1 MLLTETIAE
10 MKKVESSVVPRLLP
24 YLEAGLAPA
33 ASAEQYAGALMVG
46 VQLSVSASLA
56 LPLTEA
62 LLEGVAKGARAP
74 LHAQALQALLA
85 ICGSQRIR
93 DLPSRAFKHLVKM
106 PDLPSRV
113 ADMCGKYQAE
123 SLVVPL
129 VRALAQSA
137 TQHANY
143 ERVLGG
149 VVNEVKLSDLAV
161 RALVQELVTLGSGS
175 GVDSAAATP
184 AGAEHGREVAARSI
198 RMVDVKHPLAC
209 SAAVDHVLGE
219 AARRMATKD
228 GEGNEEGKAAADF
241 LREALAGSAAGPLP
255 GHAASLGAAL
265 DHPQAGLREA
275 ALRELRNSGAASK
288 VMSGGARKSS
298 NAPPAPGII
307 SGALLRR
314 VTDDVPRIASLAAA
328 LPGLRVAV
336 GDDEAL
342 FAAAVERLRVAS
354 AHFVGKNETAELERG
369 VAKRLVKLACGT
381 LALPFPR
388 AKDGEGVEVDREE
401 SDSEAEESDSEADPD
416 DKPAVEDVRGALGN
430 LAGRAAGLALG
441 HAVFSPATRAVAR
454 ATIAAAKRN
463 LHPSLA
469 ELRTDAFDEALA
481 KAQDAAGAA
490 SPEPAKGKKGKK
502 ASTEAT
508 KAEDTAALKEAR
520 ARSDA
525 AANTVVIG
533 AVAKGIAAGVDAW
546 GEGELTL
553 WALEAWRDGSP
564 GARANL
570 LLAMRDAVAMDAD
583 GSVREAL
590 WAVLRDSWTEGG
602 AADFSEGAAE
612 ENLEEPV
619 TAEVA
624 RAIARNN
631 PRVTPPLARAA
642 LHRLMQTINGKRNG
656 KKTVGVPSSGAS
668 AGVLDEAFARMSI
681 ADGAAGKGAFAAS
694 FDALLG
700 AVERGGGSSVGF
712 LATRAAS
719 DPGGDPGG
727 STEIPRTALEL
738 LATRGGQTGVESQKI
753 NSSVL
758 AVLTVACTASK
769 PAVRA
774 AAANAIV
781 ALAPKGAG
789 SKKAPPTHAVW
800 RCLKD
805 AAADVGSVTKS
816 VDAGAALCDALAAGF
831 AAAGSKD
838 ESDVALR
845 EILAP
850 LASLGISDGVGFS
863 GGDAIEPRLGAYG
876 GRRLVAALKGVG
888 SDASKAEALAPAL
901 RWCLSRGEGEG
912 DAAELAVEI
921 IETFTVDYAKS
932 ISGATSGESWRVFA
946 SALVAPSPAPARVAA
961 ICRATPDFVD
971 SLPAARRGELL
982 RVLFTAVGT
991 DADAGARAAARD
1003 AIDALKL
1010 LADDIVSL
1018 VRAAAAA
1025 ATTTAAS
1032 PSTKRSKV
1040 SAQKAGRDAD
1050 GFDAVAAAVAA
1061 LEVVG
1066 WKSPGDVV
1074 SRADLAGPCQELLA
1088 SLLDAAAAAAARDS
1102 SRGAEFGRDSDDED
1116 VAPSPG
1122 GLAASG
1128 YSQAVVLSTLDM
1140 LARDAMGPDSAP
1152 FNKSPGKRQ
1161 KSSNAG
1167 YDVRLIVRAVTEA
1180 EAGPAREAALALLA
1194 AVAKNDAVGV
1204 MEHVLE
1210 VSAALARRASNATDD
1225 PLAQRALEQ
1234 ALAAVVPAWIE
1245 GGFGVKAA
1253 AEQVVNA
1260 LPDAPEHRRAP
1271 LCLALLRA
1279 CPEGEGLPVV
1289 LLLLLGQL
1297 RKLEEAAA
1305 ASAAKRAKKAAK
1317 AAEKAGVRVA
1327 EAIAEFEQDNT
1338 FAESAAWVLDLAAL
1352 LLSRETA
1359 SGAVDALVATMKV
1372 SISPRLGCFFP
1383 VLVYAPLKGARL
1395 ADDKF
1400 LILCQD
1406 SDALLLVEHRV
1417 EKTSAA
1423 FLLRDEPAGFITRT
1437 RHIFP
1442 TRNRAADP
1450 IQTISPQGAVDEGG
1464 RIVWLSAEVT
1474 SKHLSSRAFLQAAR
1488 RETAAAVASVEKNA
1502 EGQDEEDVI
1511 AEAEAAAAVIAAR
1524 LQEGYADLAEC
1535 ALLLLQAGTTAGAEE
1550 SPKAKAKG
1558 KSSKHAGGLQ
1568 PVDTKAAA
1576 RMERGGRQ
1584 VLTALDGL
1592 LAPGPYLR
1600 SLAPLLEHEDGRVR
1614 RKALRLIAHRLH
1626 AAAAADVAPANKY
1639 EKRKGEKAR
1648 DARSRARAKDR
1659 KWKRSGKATTAT
1671 TEDEDAEAEEMEEE
1685 RADEA
1690 EAGVAL
1696 IEKLAELAG
1705 SGSYA
1710 TRSAALAALDAASS
1724 RFAGVK
1730 DAHKPIIDA
1739 APAAVESLSCSSRA
1753 VVAAGAGCI
1762 ASIVKS
1768 QGVRCVGILPNAVP
1782 KLLETANSA
1791 ASSLA
1796 KAKDAAARAAAE
1808 AEEAGDEAAEEAAS
1822 EAAGVRDDE
1831 AAVLVAALKAV
1842 DTLMEQLSAFVSP
1855 YLPEMLRLL
1864 LSPALV
1870 PAVGGDD
1877 GEDAFDRE
1885 SSAYHAAQSAAALRE
1900 IVARRIPHRLLLKP
1914 LAEAYDSCLAAGG
1927 VGGAAAARSALG
1939 MAAVAA
1945 STEPPAPAHRGA
1957 LVALLLRALDV
1968 RREPPAGRC
1977 PAAAVDEV
1985 EAAAVQAFVTF
1996 SLQLTESSFVPVF
2009 TQVVEWAKARA
2020 ADAPAAR
2027 TRLGA
2032 LFRLASSLADALR
2045 AVFVPL
2051 ATPLLDLA
2059 AAALDPVSDPA
2070 PSKKKK
2076 KKKSNAGAGVDP
2088 AAIVAELDTWRMR
2101 THALSALRRL
2111 FVHDGGEALLDANR
2125 FNQLHPLVTRML
2137 RAIPPSEGPDGEQPT
2152 PEAAEG
2158 EHMAPGGL
2166 ASECVACVAAMIA
2179 SAPDDA
2185 LWKPAHRG
2193 VLLATREGVART
2205 RLVALAALGA
2215 VVDKLQEEYLALL
2228 PEAIPFLSEL
2238 FEDPDEAVE
2247 GAARA
2252 FTGRLTELSGEDL
2265 KSLMLG
2271 NDK

>member
-46 VQLSVSASLA
+46 VQLSISASLA

-85 ICGSQRIR
+85 ICASQRIR

-113 ADMCGKYQAE
+113 ADMCEKYEAE

-149 VVNEVKLSDLAV
+149 VVNEVKLSDVAV
-161 RALVQELVTLGSGS
+161 RALVRELVTLGSGS

-219 AARRMATKD
+219 ASRRLKTKD

-416 DKPAVEDVRGALGN
+416 DKPPVEDNRGALGN

-469 ELRTDAFDEALA
+469 ELRTDAFDAALA

-502 ASTEAT
+502 ASTETT
-508 KAEDTAALKEAR
+508 KAEDSAALKEAR

-525 AANTVVIG
+525 AANAVVIG
-533 AVAKGIAAGVDAW
+533 AVAKGIAAGVGAW

-570 LLAMRDAVAMDAD
+570 LLAMREAVDMDAD
-583 GSVREAL
+583 GSVRQAL

-612 ENLEEPV
+612 ENLDEPL

-631 PRVTPPLARAA
+631 PRVTPPIARAA
-642 LHRLMQTINGKRNG
+642 LHRLMQTINGKRSG
-656 KKTVGVPSSGAS
+656 KKTVGVASSGAT
-668 AGVLDEAFARMSI
+668 AGVLDEAFSRMSI
-681 ADGAAGKGAFAAS
+681 ADGAAGKGRFAAS

-719 DPGGDPGG
+719 DPSAD
-727 STEIPRTALEL
+727 STDVPRTALEL
-738 LATRGGQTGVESQKI
+738 LATRGGANGAATT
-753 NSSVL
+753 SVL
-758 AVLTVACTASK
+758 AVLTVACTAAE

-781 ALAPKGAG
+781 ALAPKGSSTGA
-789 SKKAPPTHAVW
+789 KKKGATAVW
-800 RCLKD
+800 RSLKD
-805 AAADVGSVTKS
+805 AAGDVGSVTKS

-831 AAAGSKD
+831 KDAGSKD

-845 EILAP
+845 DILAP
-850 LASLGISDGVGFS
+850 LASLGISDG

-901 RWCLSRGEGEG
+901 RWCLARGEG

-932 ISGATSGESWRVFA
+932 KAATSGESGPTDSWRVFT

-961 ICRATPDFVD
+961 VCRATPDFVD

-982 RVLFTAVGT
+982 RILFTAVGS
-991 DADAGARAAARD
+991 DADAGVRAAVRD

-1010 LADDIVSL
+1010 LADDVISL
-1018 VRAAAAA
+1018 VRAAAATTAA
-1025 ATTTAAS
+1025 ATTVAS
-1032 PSTKRSKV
+1032 PSTKRSKG
-1040 SAQKAGRDAD
+1040 SAAAGRDAD
-1050 GFDAVAAAVAA
+1050 GSDAVAVAVAA

-1066 WKSPGDVV
+1066 WKSPGDVH

-1088 SLLDAAAAAAARDS
+1088 SLLDAAAAARDS
-1102 SRGAEFGRDSDDED
+1102 SRGAEVGRDSDDED

-1122 GLAASG
+1122 GGAASG

-1152 FNKSPGKRQ
+1152 FNKTPGKRQ
-1161 KSSNAG
+1161 KGSNAG

-1210 VSAALARRASNATDD
+1210 VSAALAHRASNATDD

-1338 FAESAAWVLDLAAL
+1338 FTESAAWVLDLAAL

-1372 SISPRLGCFFP
+1372 SIPARPFFP
-1383 VLVYAPLKGARL
+1383 NFGLRPPKGARL

-1442 TRNRAADP
+1442 THNRAADP
-1450 IQTISPQGAVDEGG
+1450 I
-1464 RIVWLSAEVT
+1464 
-1474 SKHLSSRAFLQAAR
+1474 
-1488 RETAAAVASVEKNA
+1488 
-1502 EGQDEEDVI
+1502 
-1511 AEAEAAAAVIAAR
+1511 
-1524 LQEGYADLAEC
+1524 
-1535 ALLLLQAGTTAGAEE
+1535 
-1550 SPKAKAKG
+1550 
-1558 KSSKHAGGLQ
+1558 
-1568 PVDTKAAA
+1568 
-1576 RMERGGRQ
+1576 
-1584 VLTALDGL
+1584 
-1592 LAPGPYLR
+1592 
-1600 SLAPLLEHEDGRVR
+1600 
-1614 RKALRLIAHRLH
+1614 
-1626 AAAAADVAPANKY
+1626 
-1639 EKRKGEKAR
+1639 
-1648 DARSRARAKDR
+1648 
-1659 KWKRSGKATTAT
+1659 
-1671 TEDEDAEAEEMEEE
+1671 
-1685 RADEA
+1685 
-1690 EAGVAL
+1690 
-1696 IEKLAELAG
+1696 
-1705 SGSYA
+1705 
-1710 TRSAALAALDAASS
+1710 
-1724 RFAGVK
+1724 
-1730 DAHKPIIDA
+1730 
-1739 APAAVESLSCSSRA
+1739 
-1753 VVAAGAGCI
+1753 
-1762 ASIVKS
+1762 
-1768 QGVRCVGILPNAVP
+1768 
-1782 KLLETANSA
+1782 
-1791 ASSLA
+1791 
-1796 KAKDAAARAAAE
+1796 
-1808 AEEAGDEAAEEAAS
+1808 
-1822 EAAGVRDDE
+1822 
-1831 AAVLVAALKAV
+1831 
-1842 DTLMEQLSAFVSP
+1842 
-1855 YLPEMLRLL
+1855 
-1864 LSPALV
+1864 
-1870 PAVGGDD
+1870 
-1877 GEDAFDRE
+1877 
-1885 SSAYHAAQSAAALRE
+1885 
-1900 IVARRIPHRLLLKP
+1900 
-1914 LAEAYDSCLAAGG
+1914 
-1927 VGGAAAARSALG
+1927 
-1939 MAAVAA
+1939 
-1945 STEPPAPAHRGA
+1945 
-1957 LVALLLRALDV
+1957 
-1968 RREPPAGRC
+1968 
-1977 PAAAVDEV
+1977 
-1985 EAAAVQAFVTF
+1985 
-1996 SLQLTESSFVPVF
+1996 
-2009 TQVVEWAKARA
+2009 
-2020 ADAPAAR
+2020 
-2027 TRLGA
+2027 
-2032 LFRLASSLADALR
+2032 
-2045 AVFVPL
+2045 
-2051 ATPLLDLA
+2051 
-2059 AAALDPVSDPA
+2059 
-2070 PSKKKK
+2070 
-2076 KKKSNAGAGVDP
+2076 
-2088 AAIVAELDTWRMR
+2088 
-2101 THALSALRRL
+2101 
-2111 FVHDGGEALLDANR
+2111 
-2125 FNQLHPLVTRML
+2125 
-2137 RAIPPSEGPDGEQPT
+2137 
-2152 PEAAEG
+2152 
-2158 EHMAPGGL
+2158 
-2166 ASECVACVAAMIA
+2166 
-2179 SAPDDA
+2179 
-2185 LWKPAHRG
+2185 
-2193 VLLATREGVART
+2193 
-2205 RLVALAALGA
+2205 
-2215 VVDKLQEEYLALL
+2215 
-2228 PEAIPFLSEL
+2228 
-2238 FEDPDEAVE
+2238 
-2247 GAARA
+2247 
-2252 FTGRLTELSGEDL
+2252 
-2265 KSLMLG
+2265 
-2271 NDK
+2271 

>member
-46 VQLSVSASLA
+46 VQLSISASLA

-85 ICGSQRIR
+85 ICASQRIR

-113 ADMCGKYQAE
+113 ADMCEKYEAE

-149 VVNEVKLSDLAV
+149 VVNEVKLSDVAV
-161 RALVQELVTLGSGS
+161 RALVRELVTLGSGS

-219 AARRMATKD
+219 ASRSLKTKD

-416 DKPAVEDVRGALGN
+416 DKPPVEDNRGALGN

-469 ELRTDAFDEALA
+469 ELRTDAFDAALA

-502 ASTEAT
+502 ASTETT
-508 KAEDTAALKEAR
+508 KAEDSAALKEAR

-525 AANTVVIG
+525 AANAVVIG
-533 AVAKGIAAGVDAW
+533 AVAKGIAAGVGAW

-570 LLAMRDAVAMDAD
+570 LLAMREAVDMDAD
-583 GSVREAL
+583 GSVRQAL

-612 ENLEEPV
+612 ENLDEPL

-631 PRVTPPLARAA
+631 PRVTPPIARAA
-642 LHRLMQTINGKRNG
+642 LHRLMQTINGKRSG
-656 KKTVGVPSSGAS
+656 KKTVGVASSGAT
-668 AGVLDEAFARMSI
+668 AGVLDEAFSRMSI
-681 ADGAAGKGAFAAS
+681 ADGAAGKGRFAAS

-719 DPGGDPGG
+719 DPSAD
-727 STEIPRTALEL
+727 STEVPRTALEL
-738 LATRGGQTGVESQKI
+738 LATRGGANGAATT
-753 NSSVL
+753 SVL
-758 AVLTVACTASK
+758 AVLTVACTAAE

-781 ALAPKGAG
+781 ALAPKGSSTGA
-789 SKKAPPTHAVW
+789 KKKGATAVW
-800 RCLKD
+800 RSLKD
-805 AAADVGSVTKS
+805 AAGDVGSVTKS

-831 AAAGSKD
+831 KDAGSKD

-845 EILAP
+845 DILAP
-850 LASLGISDGVGFS
+850 LASLGISDG

-901 RWCLSRGEGEG
+901 RWCLARGEG

-932 ISGATSGESWRVFA
+932 KAATSGESASESWRVFT

-961 ICRATPDFVD
+961 VCRATPDFVD

-982 RVLFTAVGT
+982 RILFTAVGS
-991 DADAGARAAARD
+991 DADAGARAAVRD

-1010 LADDIVSL
+1010 LADDVISL
-1018 VRAAAAA
+1018 VRAAA
-1025 ATTTAAS
+1025 ATTTAATTVAS
-1032 PSTKRSKV
+1032 PSTKRSKG
-1040 SAQKAGRDAD
+1040 SAAAGRDAD
-1050 GFDAVAAAVAA
+1050 GSDAVAVAVAA

-1066 WKSPGDVV
+1066 WKSPGDVH

-1088 SLLDAAAAAAARDS
+1088 SLLDAAAAARDS
-1102 SRGAEFGRDSDDED
+1102 SRGAEVGRDSDDED

-1122 GLAASG
+1122 GGAASG

-1152 FNKSPGKRQ
+1152 FNKTPGKRQ
-1161 KSSNAG
+1161 KGSNAG

-1210 VSAALARRASNATDD
+1210 VSAALAHRASNATDD

-1338 FAESAAWVLDLAAL
+1338 FTESAAWVLDLAAL

-1372 SISPRLGCFFP
+1372 SISPRLARFSP
-1383 VLVYAPLKGARL
+1383 ILVYAPRRG
-1395 ADDKF
+1395 
-1400 LILCQD
+1400 
-1406 SDALLLVEHRV
+1406 LV
-1417 EKTSAA
+1417 
-1423 FLLRDEPAGFITRT
+1423 
-1437 RHIFP
+1437 
-1442 TRNRAADP
+1442 
-1450 IQTISPQGAVDEGG
+1450 
-1464 RIVWLSAEVT
+1464 
-1474 SKHLSSRAFLQAAR
+1474 
-1488 RETAAAVASVEKNA
+1488 
-1502 EGQDEEDVI
+1502 
-1511 AEAEAAAAVIAAR
+1511 
-1524 LQEGYADLAEC
+1524 
-1535 ALLLLQAGTTAGAEE
+1535 
-1550 SPKAKAKG
+1550 
-1558 KSSKHAGGLQ
+1558 
-1568 PVDTKAAA
+1568 
-1576 RMERGGRQ
+1576 
-1584 VLTALDGL
+1584 
-1592 LAPGPYLR
+1592 
-1600 SLAPLLEHEDGRVR
+1600 
-1614 RKALRLIAHRLH
+1614 
-1626 AAAAADVAPANKY
+1626 
-1639 EKRKGEKAR
+1639 
-1648 DARSRARAKDR
+1648 
-1659 KWKRSGKATTAT
+1659 
-1671 TEDEDAEAEEMEEE
+1671 
-1685 RADEA
+1685 
-1690 EAGVAL
+1690 
-1696 IEKLAELAG
+1696 
-1705 SGSYA
+1705 
-1710 TRSAALAALDAASS
+1710 
-1724 RFAGVK
+1724 
-1730 DAHKPIIDA
+1730 
-1739 APAAVESLSCSSRA
+1739 
-1753 VVAAGAGCI
+1753 
-1762 ASIVKS
+1762 
-1768 QGVRCVGILPNAVP
+1768 
-1782 KLLETANSA
+1782 
-1791 ASSLA
+1791 
-1796 KAKDAAARAAAE
+1796 
-1808 AEEAGDEAAEEAAS
+1808 
-1822 EAAGVRDDE
+1822 
-1831 AAVLVAALKAV
+1831 
-1842 DTLMEQLSAFVSP
+1842 
-1855 YLPEMLRLL
+1855 
-1864 LSPALV
+1864 
-1870 PAVGGDD
+1870 
-1877 GEDAFDRE
+1877 
-1885 SSAYHAAQSAAALRE
+1885 
-1900 IVARRIPHRLLLKP
+1900 
-1914 LAEAYDSCLAAGG
+1914 
-1927 VGGAAAARSALG
+1927 
-1939 MAAVAA
+1939 
-1945 STEPPAPAHRGA
+1945 
-1957 LVALLLRALDV
+1957 
-1968 RREPPAGRC
+1968 
-1977 PAAAVDEV
+1977 
-1985 EAAAVQAFVTF
+1985 
-1996 SLQLTESSFVPVF
+1996 
-2009 TQVVEWAKARA
+2009 
-2020 ADAPAAR
+2020 
-2027 TRLGA
+2027 
-2032 LFRLASSLADALR
+2032 
-2045 AVFVPL
+2045 
-2051 ATPLLDLA
+2051 
-2059 AAALDPVSDPA
+2059 
-2070 PSKKKK
+2070 
-2076 KKKSNAGAGVDP
+2076 
-2088 AAIVAELDTWRMR
+2088 
-2101 THALSALRRL
+2101 
-2111 FVHDGGEALLDANR
+2111 
-2125 FNQLHPLVTRML
+2125 
-2137 RAIPPSEGPDGEQPT
+2137 
-2152 PEAAEG
+2152 
-2158 EHMAPGGL
+2158 
-2166 ASECVACVAAMIA
+2166 
-2179 SAPDDA
+2179 
-2185 LWKPAHRG
+2185 
-2193 VLLATREGVART
+2193 
-2205 RLVALAALGA
+2205 
-2215 VVDKLQEEYLALL
+2215 
-2228 PEAIPFLSEL
+2228 
-2238 FEDPDEAVE
+2238 
-2247 GAARA
+2247 
-2252 FTGRLTELSGEDL
+2252 
-2265 KSLMLG
+2265 SLMI
-2271 NDK
+2271 NS

>member
-46 VQLSVSASLA
+46 VQLSISASLA

-85 ICGSQRIR
+85 ICASQRIR

-113 ADMCGKYQAE
+113 ADMCEKYEAE

-149 VVNEVKLSDLAV
+149 VVNEVKLSDVAV
-161 RALVQELVTLGSGS
+161 RALVRELVTLGSGS

-219 AARRMATKD
+219 ASRRLKTKD
-228 GEGNEEGKAAADF
+228 GEGDEEGKAAADF

-416 DKPAVEDVRGALGN
+416 DKPPVEDNRGALGN

-469 ELRTDAFDEALA
+469 ELRTDAFDAALA

-502 ASTEAT
+502 ASTETT
-508 KAEDTAALKEAR
+508 KAEDSAALKEAR

-525 AANTVVIG
+525 AANAVVIG
-533 AVAKGIAAGVDAW
+533 AVAKGIAAGVGAW

-570 LLAMRDAVAMDAD
+570 LLAMREAVDMDAD
-583 GSVREAL
+583 GSVRQAL

-612 ENLEEPV
+612 ENLDEPL

-631 PRVTPPLARAA
+631 PRVTPPIARAA
-642 LHRLMQTINGKRNG
+642 LHRLMQTINGKRSG
-656 KKTVGVPSSGAS
+656 KKTVGVASSGAT
-668 AGVLDEAFARMSI
+668 AGVLDEAFSRMSI
-681 ADGAAGKGAFAAS
+681 ADGAAGKGRFAAS

-719 DPGGDPGG
+719 DPSAD
-727 STEIPRTALEL
+727 STEVPRTALEL
-738 LATRGGQTGVESQKI
+738 LATRGGANGAATT
-753 NSSVL
+753 SVL
-758 AVLTVACTASK
+758 AVLTVACTAAE

-781 ALAPKGAG
+781 ALAPKGSSTGA
-789 SKKAPPTHAVW
+789 KKKGATAVW
-800 RCLKD
+800 RSLKD
-805 AAADVGSVTKS
+805 AAGDVGSVTKS

-831 AAAGSKD
+831 KDAGSKD

-845 EILAP
+845 DILAP
-850 LASLGISDGVGFS
+850 LASLGISDG

-901 RWCLSRGEGEG
+901 RWCLARGEG

-932 ISGATSGESWRVFA
+932 KAATSGESASESWRVFT

-961 ICRATPDFVD
+961 VCRATPDFVD

-982 RVLFTAVGT
+982 RILFTAVGS
-991 DADAGARAAARD
+991 DADAGARAAVRD

-1010 LADDIVSL
+1010 LADDVISL

-1025 ATTTAAS
+1025 AATTTVAS
-1032 PSTKRSKV
+1032 PSTKRSKG
-1040 SAQKAGRDAD
+1040 SAAAGRDAD
-1050 GFDAVAAAVAA
+1050 GSDAVAVAVAA

-1066 WKSPGDVV
+1066 WKSPGDVH

-1088 SLLDAAAAAAARDS
+1088 SLLDAAAAARDS
-1102 SRGAEFGRDSDDED
+1102 SRGAEVGRDSDDED

-1122 GLAASG
+1122 GGAASG

-1152 FNKSPGKRQ
+1152 FNKTPGKRQ
-1161 KSSNAG
+1161 KGSNAG

-1210 VSAALARRASNATDD
+1210 VSAALAHRASNATDD

-1338 FAESAAWVLDLAAL
+1338 FTESAAWVLDLAAL

-1372 SISPRLGCFFP
+1372 SISPWLARFSP
-1383 VLVYAPLKGARL
+1383 ILVYAPRRG
-1395 ADDKF
+1395 
-1400 LILCQD
+1400 
-1406 SDALLLVEHRV
+1406 LV
-1417 EKTSAA
+1417 
-1423 FLLRDEPAGFITRT
+1423 
-1437 RHIFP
+1437 
-1442 TRNRAADP
+1442 
-1450 IQTISPQGAVDEGG
+1450 
-1464 RIVWLSAEVT
+1464 
-1474 SKHLSSRAFLQAAR
+1474 
-1488 RETAAAVASVEKNA
+1488 
-1502 EGQDEEDVI
+1502 
-1511 AEAEAAAAVIAAR
+1511 
-1524 LQEGYADLAEC
+1524 
-1535 ALLLLQAGTTAGAEE
+1535 
-1550 SPKAKAKG
+1550 
-1558 KSSKHAGGLQ
+1558 
-1568 PVDTKAAA
+1568 
-1576 RMERGGRQ
+1576 
-1584 VLTALDGL
+1584 
-1592 LAPGPYLR
+1592 
-1600 SLAPLLEHEDGRVR
+1600 
-1614 RKALRLIAHRLH
+1614 
-1626 AAAAADVAPANKY
+1626 
-1639 EKRKGEKAR
+1639 
-1648 DARSRARAKDR
+1648 
-1659 KWKRSGKATTAT
+1659 
-1671 TEDEDAEAEEMEEE
+1671 
-1685 RADEA
+1685 
-1690 EAGVAL
+1690 
-1696 IEKLAELAG
+1696 
-1705 SGSYA
+1705 
-1710 TRSAALAALDAASS
+1710 
-1724 RFAGVK
+1724 
-1730 DAHKPIIDA
+1730 
-1739 APAAVESLSCSSRA
+1739 
-1753 VVAAGAGCI
+1753 
-1762 ASIVKS
+1762 
-1768 QGVRCVGILPNAVP
+1768 
-1782 KLLETANSA
+1782 
-1791 ASSLA
+1791 
-1796 KAKDAAARAAAE
+1796 
-1808 AEEAGDEAAEEAAS
+1808 
-1822 EAAGVRDDE
+1822 
-1831 AAVLVAALKAV
+1831 
-1842 DTLMEQLSAFVSP
+1842 
-1855 YLPEMLRLL
+1855 
-1864 LSPALV
+1864 
-1870 PAVGGDD
+1870 
-1877 GEDAFDRE
+1877 
-1885 SSAYHAAQSAAALRE
+1885 
-1900 IVARRIPHRLLLKP
+1900 
-1914 LAEAYDSCLAAGG
+1914 
-1927 VGGAAAARSALG
+1927 
-1939 MAAVAA
+1939 
-1945 STEPPAPAHRGA
+1945 
-1957 LVALLLRALDV
+1957 
-1968 RREPPAGRC
+1968 
-1977 PAAAVDEV
+1977 
-1985 EAAAVQAFVTF
+1985 
-1996 SLQLTESSFVPVF
+1996 
-2009 TQVVEWAKARA
+2009 
-2020 ADAPAAR
+2020 
-2027 TRLGA
+2027 
-2032 LFRLASSLADALR
+2032 
-2045 AVFVPL
+2045 
-2051 ATPLLDLA
+2051 
-2059 AAALDPVSDPA
+2059 
-2070 PSKKKK
+2070 
-2076 KKKSNAGAGVDP
+2076 
-2088 AAIVAELDTWRMR
+2088 
-2101 THALSALRRL
+2101 
-2111 FVHDGGEALLDANR
+2111 
-2125 FNQLHPLVTRML
+2125 
-2137 RAIPPSEGPDGEQPT
+2137 
-2152 PEAAEG
+2152 
-2158 EHMAPGGL
+2158 
-2166 ASECVACVAAMIA
+2166 
-2179 SAPDDA
+2179 
-2185 LWKPAHRG
+2185 
-2193 VLLATREGVART
+2193 
-2205 RLVALAALGA
+2205 
-2215 VVDKLQEEYLALL
+2215 
-2228 PEAIPFLSEL
+2228 
-2238 FEDPDEAVE
+2238 
-2247 GAARA
+2247 
-2252 FTGRLTELSGEDL
+2252 
-2265 KSLMLG
+2265 SLMI
-2271 NDK
+2271 NS

>member
-46 VQLSVSASLA
+46 VQLSISASLA

-85 ICGSQRIR
+85 ICASQRIR

-113 ADMCGKYQAE
+113 ADMCEKYEAE

-198 RMVDVKHPLAC
+198 RMVDVKHPAAC

-219 AARRMATKD
+219 ASRRGATKE

-388 AKDGEGVEVDREE
+388 AKDGQGVEVDREE

-416 DKPAVEDVRGALGN
+416 DKPPVEDNRGALGN

-469 ELRTDAFDEALA
+469 ELRTDAFDAALA

-502 ASTEAT
+502 ASTETT

-525 AANTVVIG
+525 AANAVVIG

-546 GEGELTL
+546 GGEGELTL

-570 LLAMRDAVAMDAD
+570 LLAMREAVAMDAD
-583 GSVREAL
+583 GSVRQAL

-612 ENLEEPV
+612 ENLDEPL

-631 PRVTPPLARAA
+631 PRVTPPIARAA
-642 LHRLMQTINGKRNG
+642 LHRLMQTINGKRSG

-668 AGVLDEAFARMSI
+668 AGVIDEAFSRMSI
-681 ADGAAGKGAFAAS
+681 ADGAAGKGRFAAS

-719 DPGGDPGG
+719 DPSAD
-727 STEIPRTALEL
+727 STEVPRTALEL
-738 LATRGGQTGVESQKI
+738 LATRGGGSNGAAT
-753 NSSVL
+753 SSVL
-758 AVLTVACTASK
+758 AVLTVACTAAE

-781 ALAPKGAG
+781 ALAPKGSSTGA
-789 SKKAPPTHAVW
+789 KKGATAVW
-800 RCLKD
+800 RSLKD
-805 AAADVGSVTKS
+805 AAGDVGSVTKS

-831 AAAGSKD
+831 KDAGSKD

-845 EILAP
+845 DILAP
-850 LASLGISDGVGFS
+850 LASLGISDG

-901 RWCLSRGEGEG
+901 RWCLARGEG

-932 ISGATSGESWRVFA
+932 KGATSGESWRVFT

-961 ICRATPDFVD
+961 VCRATPEFVD

-982 RVLFTAVGT
+982 RILFTAVGS

-1010 LADDIVSL
+1010 LADDVISL
-1018 VRAAAAA
+1018 VRAATAAA
-1025 ATTTAAS
+1025 ATTVAS
-1032 PSTKRSKV
+1032 PSTKRSKG
-1040 SAQKAGRDAD
+1040 SAAAGRDAD
-1050 GFDAVAAAVAA
+1050 GSDAVSAAVAA

-1066 WKSPGDVV
+1066 WKSPGDVH

-1088 SLLDAAAAAAARDS
+1088 SLLDAAAAAAAR
-1102 SRGAEFGRDSDDED
+1102 GAEVGRDSDDENVD
-1116 VAPSPG
+1116 PSPG
-1122 GLAASG
+1122 GGAASG

-1140 LARDAMGPDSAP
+1140 LARDDAMGPDSAP
-1152 FNKSPGKRQ
+1152 FNKTPGKRQ
-1161 KSSNAG
+1161 KGSNAG

-1210 VSAALARRASNATDD
+1210 VSAALAHRASNATDD

-1372 SISPRLGCFFP
+1372 SISPRLARFSP
-1383 VLVYAPLKGARL
+1383 ILVYAPRRG
-1395 ADDKF
+1395 
-1400 LILCQD
+1400 
-1406 SDALLLVEHRV
+1406 LV
-1417 EKTSAA
+1417 
-1423 FLLRDEPAGFITRT
+1423 
-1437 RHIFP
+1437 
-1442 TRNRAADP
+1442 
-1450 IQTISPQGAVDEGG
+1450 
-1464 RIVWLSAEVT
+1464 
-1474 SKHLSSRAFLQAAR
+1474 
-1488 RETAAAVASVEKNA
+1488 
-1502 EGQDEEDVI
+1502 
-1511 AEAEAAAAVIAAR
+1511 
-1524 LQEGYADLAEC
+1524 
-1535 ALLLLQAGTTAGAEE
+1535 
-1550 SPKAKAKG
+1550 
-1558 KSSKHAGGLQ
+1558 
-1568 PVDTKAAA
+1568 
-1576 RMERGGRQ
+1576 
-1584 VLTALDGL
+1584 
-1592 LAPGPYLR
+1592 
-1600 SLAPLLEHEDGRVR
+1600 
-1614 RKALRLIAHRLH
+1614 
-1626 AAAAADVAPANKY
+1626 
-1639 EKRKGEKAR
+1639 
-1648 DARSRARAKDR
+1648 
-1659 KWKRSGKATTAT
+1659 
-1671 TEDEDAEAEEMEEE
+1671 
-1685 RADEA
+1685 
-1690 EAGVAL
+1690 
-1696 IEKLAELAG
+1696 
-1705 SGSYA
+1705 
-1710 TRSAALAALDAASS
+1710 
-1724 RFAGVK
+1724 
-1730 DAHKPIIDA
+1730 
-1739 APAAVESLSCSSRA
+1739 
-1753 VVAAGAGCI
+1753 
-1762 ASIVKS
+1762 
-1768 QGVRCVGILPNAVP
+1768 
-1782 KLLETANSA
+1782 
-1791 ASSLA
+1791 
-1796 KAKDAAARAAAE
+1796 
-1808 AEEAGDEAAEEAAS
+1808 
-1822 EAAGVRDDE
+1822 
-1831 AAVLVAALKAV
+1831 
-1842 DTLMEQLSAFVSP
+1842 
-1855 YLPEMLRLL
+1855 
-1864 LSPALV
+1864 
-1870 PAVGGDD
+1870 
-1877 GEDAFDRE
+1877 
-1885 SSAYHAAQSAAALRE
+1885 
-1900 IVARRIPHRLLLKP
+1900 
-1914 LAEAYDSCLAAGG
+1914 
-1927 VGGAAAARSALG
+1927 
-1939 MAAVAA
+1939 
-1945 STEPPAPAHRGA
+1945 
-1957 LVALLLRALDV
+1957 
-1968 RREPPAGRC
+1968 
-1977 PAAAVDEV
+1977 
-1985 EAAAVQAFVTF
+1985 
-1996 SLQLTESSFVPVF
+1996 
-2009 TQVVEWAKARA
+2009 
-2020 ADAPAAR
+2020 
-2027 TRLGA
+2027 
-2032 LFRLASSLADALR
+2032 
-2045 AVFVPL
+2045 
-2051 ATPLLDLA
+2051 
-2059 AAALDPVSDPA
+2059 
-2070 PSKKKK
+2070 
-2076 KKKSNAGAGVDP
+2076 
-2088 AAIVAELDTWRMR
+2088 
-2101 THALSALRRL
+2101 
-2111 FVHDGGEALLDANR
+2111 
-2125 FNQLHPLVTRML
+2125 
-2137 RAIPPSEGPDGEQPT
+2137 
-2152 PEAAEG
+2152 
-2158 EHMAPGGL
+2158 
-2166 ASECVACVAAMIA
+2166 
-2179 SAPDDA
+2179 
-2185 LWKPAHRG
+2185 
-2193 VLLATREGVART
+2193 
-2205 RLVALAALGA
+2205 
-2215 VVDKLQEEYLALL
+2215 
-2228 PEAIPFLSEL
+2228 
-2238 FEDPDEAVE
+2238 
-2247 GAARA
+2247 
-2252 FTGRLTELSGEDL
+2252 
-2265 KSLMLG
+2265 SLMI
-2271 NDK
+2271 NS

>member
-46 VQLSVSASLA
+46 VQLSISASLA

-85 ICGSQRIR
+85 ICASQRIR

-113 ADMCGKYQAE
+113 ADMCEKYEAE

-149 VVNEVKLSDLAV
+149 VVNEVKLSDVAV
-161 RALVQELVTLGSGS
+161 RALVRELVTLGSGS

-219 AARRMATKD
+219 ASRRLKTKD

-416 DKPAVEDVRGALGN
+416 DKPPVEDNRGALGN

-469 ELRTDAFDEALA
+469 ELRTDAFDAALA

-502 ASTEAT
+502 ASTETT
-508 KAEDTAALKEAR
+508 KAEDSAALKEAR

-525 AANTVVIG
+525 AANAVVIG
-533 AVAKGIAAGVDAW
+533 AVAKGIAAGVGAW

-570 LLAMRDAVAMDAD
+570 LLAMREAVDMDAD
-583 GSVREAL
+583 GSVRQAL

-612 ENLEEPV
+612 ENLDEPL

-631 PRVTPPLARAA
+631 PRVTPPIARAA
-642 LHRLMQTINGKRNG
+642 LHRLMQTINGKRSG
-656 KKTVGVPSSGAS
+656 KKTVGVASSGAT
-668 AGVLDEAFARMSI
+668 AGVLDEAFSRMSI
-681 ADGAAGKGAFAAS
+681 ADGAAGKGRFAAS

-719 DPGGDPGG
+719 DPSAD
-727 STEIPRTALEL
+727 STDVPRTALEL
-738 LATRGGQTGVESQKI
+738 LATRGGANGAATT
-753 NSSVL
+753 SVL
-758 AVLTVACTASK
+758 AVLTVACTAAE

-781 ALAPKGAG
+781 ALAPKGSSTGA
-789 SKKAPPTHAVW
+789 KKKGATAVW
-800 RCLKD
+800 RSLKD
-805 AAADVGSVTKS
+805 AAGDVGSVTKS

-831 AAAGSKD
+831 KDAGSKD

-845 EILAP
+845 DILAP
-850 LASLGISDGVGFS
+850 LASLGISDG

-901 RWCLSRGEGEG
+901 RWCLARGEG

-932 ISGATSGESWRVFA
+932 KAATSGESGPTDSWRVFT

-961 ICRATPDFVD
+961 VCRATPDFVD

-982 RVLFTAVGT
+982 RILFTAVGS
-991 DADAGARAAARD
+991 DADAGVRAAVRD

-1010 LADDIVSL
+1010 LADDVISL
-1018 VRAAAAA
+1018 VRAAATTAA
-1025 ATTTAAS
+1025 ATTVAS
-1032 PSTKRSKV
+1032 PSTKRSKG
-1040 SAQKAGRDAD
+1040 SAAAGRDAD
-1050 GFDAVAAAVAA
+1050 GSDAVAVAVAA

-1066 WKSPGDVV
+1066 WKSPGDVH

-1088 SLLDAAAAAAARDS
+1088 SLLDAAAAARDS
-1102 SRGAEFGRDSDDED
+1102 SRGAEVGRDSDDED

-1122 GLAASG
+1122 GGAASG

-1152 FNKSPGKRQ
+1152 FNKTPGKRQ
-1161 KSSNAG
+1161 KGSNAG

-1210 VSAALARRASNATDD
+1210 VSAALAHRASNATDD

-1338 FAESAAWVLDLAAL
+1338 FTESAAWVLDLAAL

-1372 SISPRLGCFFP
+1372 SIPARPFFP
-1383 VLVYAPLKGARL
+1383 NFGLRPPKGARL

-1442 TRNRAADP
+1442 THNRAADP
-1450 IQTISPQGAVDEGG
+1450 I
-1464 RIVWLSAEVT
+1464 
-1474 SKHLSSRAFLQAAR
+1474 
-1488 RETAAAVASVEKNA
+1488 
-1502 EGQDEEDVI
+1502 
-1511 AEAEAAAAVIAAR
+1511 
-1524 LQEGYADLAEC
+1524 
-1535 ALLLLQAGTTAGAEE
+1535 
-1550 SPKAKAKG
+1550 
-1558 KSSKHAGGLQ
+1558 
-1568 PVDTKAAA
+1568 
-1576 RMERGGRQ
+1576 
-1584 VLTALDGL
+1584 
-1592 LAPGPYLR
+1592 
-1600 SLAPLLEHEDGRVR
+1600 
-1614 RKALRLIAHRLH
+1614 
-1626 AAAAADVAPANKY
+1626 
-1639 EKRKGEKAR
+1639 
-1648 DARSRARAKDR
+1648 
-1659 KWKRSGKATTAT
+1659 
-1671 TEDEDAEAEEMEEE
+1671 
-1685 RADEA
+1685 
-1690 EAGVAL
+1690 
-1696 IEKLAELAG
+1696 
-1705 SGSYA
+1705 
-1710 TRSAALAALDAASS
+1710 
-1724 RFAGVK
+1724 
-1730 DAHKPIIDA
+1730 
-1739 APAAVESLSCSSRA
+1739 
-1753 VVAAGAGCI
+1753 
-1762 ASIVKS
+1762 
-1768 QGVRCVGILPNAVP
+1768 
-1782 KLLETANSA
+1782 
-1791 ASSLA
+1791 
-1796 KAKDAAARAAAE
+1796 
-1808 AEEAGDEAAEEAAS
+1808 
-1822 EAAGVRDDE
+1822 
-1831 AAVLVAALKAV
+1831 
-1842 DTLMEQLSAFVSP
+1842 
-1855 YLPEMLRLL
+1855 
-1864 LSPALV
+1864 
-1870 PAVGGDD
+1870 
-1877 GEDAFDRE
+1877 
-1885 SSAYHAAQSAAALRE
+1885 
-1900 IVARRIPHRLLLKP
+1900 
-1914 LAEAYDSCLAAGG
+1914 
-1927 VGGAAAARSALG
+1927 
-1939 MAAVAA
+1939 
-1945 STEPPAPAHRGA
+1945 
-1957 LVALLLRALDV
+1957 
-1968 RREPPAGRC
+1968 
-1977 PAAAVDEV
+1977 
-1985 EAAAVQAFVTF
+1985 
-1996 SLQLTESSFVPVF
+1996 
-2009 TQVVEWAKARA
+2009 
-2020 ADAPAAR
+2020 
-2027 TRLGA
+2027 
-2032 LFRLASSLADALR
+2032 
-2045 AVFVPL
+2045 
-2051 ATPLLDLA
+2051 
-2059 AAALDPVSDPA
+2059 
-2070 PSKKKK
+2070 
-2076 KKKSNAGAGVDP
+2076 
-2088 AAIVAELDTWRMR
+2088 
-2101 THALSALRRL
+2101 
-2111 FVHDGGEALLDANR
+2111 
-2125 FNQLHPLVTRML
+2125 
-2137 RAIPPSEGPDGEQPT
+2137 
-2152 PEAAEG
+2152 
-2158 EHMAPGGL
+2158 
-2166 ASECVACVAAMIA
+2166 
-2179 SAPDDA
+2179 
-2185 LWKPAHRG
+2185 
-2193 VLLATREGVART
+2193 
-2205 RLVALAALGA
+2205 
-2215 VVDKLQEEYLALL
+2215 
-2228 PEAIPFLSEL
+2228 
-2238 FEDPDEAVE
+2238 
-2247 GAARA
+2247 
-2252 FTGRLTELSGEDL
+2252 
-2265 KSLMLG
+2265 
-2271 NDK
+2271 

>member
-46 VQLSVSASLA
+46 VQLSISASLA

-85 ICGSQRIR
+85 ICASQRIR

-113 ADMCGKYQAE
+113 ADMCEKYEAE

-161 RALVQELVTLGSGS
+161 RALVRELVTLGSGS

-219 AARRMATKD
+219 ASRRLKTKD
-228 GEGNEEGKAAADF
+228 GEGDEEGKAAADF

-416 DKPAVEDVRGALGN
+416 DKPPVEDNRGALGN

-469 ELRTDAFDEALA
+469 ELRTDAFDAALA

-502 ASTEAT
+502 ASTETT
-508 KAEDTAALKEAR
+508 KAEDSAALKEAR

-525 AANTVVIG
+525 AANAVVIG
-533 AVAKGIAAGVDAW
+533 AVAKGIAAGVGAW

-570 LLAMRDAVAMDAD
+570 LLAMREAVDMDAD
-583 GSVREAL
+583 GSVRQAL

-612 ENLEEPV
+612 ENLDEPL

-631 PRVTPPLARAA
+631 PRVTPPIARAA
-642 LHRLMQTINGKRNG
+642 LHRLMQTINGKRSG
-656 KKTVGVPSSGAS
+656 KKTVGVASSGAT
-668 AGVLDEAFARMSI
+668 AGVLDEAFSRMSI
-681 ADGAAGKGAFAAS
+681 ADGAAGKGRFAAS

-719 DPGGDPGG
+719 DPSAD
-727 STEIPRTALEL
+727 STEVPRTALEL
-738 LATRGGQTGVESQKI
+738 LATRGGANGAATT
-753 NSSVL
+753 SVL
-758 AVLTVACTASK
+758 AVLTVACTAAE

-781 ALAPKGAG
+781 ALAPKGSSTGA
-789 SKKAPPTHAVW
+789 KKKGATAVW
-800 RCLKD
+800 RSLKD
-805 AAADVGSVTKS
+805 AAGDVGSVTKS

-831 AAAGSKD
+831 KDAGSKD

-845 EILAP
+845 DILAP
-850 LASLGISDGVGFS
+850 LASLGISDG

-901 RWCLSRGEGEG
+901 RWCLARGEG

-932 ISGATSGESWRVFA
+932 KAATSGESASESWRVFT

-961 ICRATPDFVD
+961 VCRATPDFVD

-982 RVLFTAVGT
+982 RILFTAVGS
-991 DADAGARAAARD
+991 DADAGARAAVRD

-1010 LADDIVSL
+1010 LADDVISL

-1025 ATTTAAS
+1025 AAATTTVAS
-1032 PSTKRSKV
+1032 PSTKRSKG
-1040 SAQKAGRDAD
+1040 SAAAGRDAD
-1050 GFDAVAAAVAA
+1050 GSDAVAVAVAA

-1066 WKSPGDVV
+1066 WKSPGDVH

-1088 SLLDAAAAAAARDS
+1088 SLLDAAAAARDS
-1102 SRGAEFGRDSDDED
+1102 SRGAEVGRDSDDED

-1122 GLAASG
+1122 GGAASG

-1152 FNKSPGKRQ
+1152 FNKTPGKRQ
-1161 KSSNAG
+1161 KGSNAG

-1210 VSAALARRASNATDD
+1210 VSAALAHRASNATDD

-1338 FAESAAWVLDLAAL
+1338 FTESAAWVLDLAAL

-1372 SISPRLGCFFP
+1372 SISPWLARFSP
-1383 VLVYAPLKGARL
+1383 ILVYAPRRG
-1395 ADDKF
+1395 
-1400 LILCQD
+1400 
-1406 SDALLLVEHRV
+1406 LV
-1417 EKTSAA
+1417 
-1423 FLLRDEPAGFITRT
+1423 
-1437 RHIFP
+1437 
-1442 TRNRAADP
+1442 
-1450 IQTISPQGAVDEGG
+1450 
-1464 RIVWLSAEVT
+1464 
-1474 SKHLSSRAFLQAAR
+1474 
-1488 RETAAAVASVEKNA
+1488 
-1502 EGQDEEDVI
+1502 
-1511 AEAEAAAAVIAAR
+1511 
-1524 LQEGYADLAEC
+1524 
-1535 ALLLLQAGTTAGAEE
+1535 
-1550 SPKAKAKG
+1550 
-1558 KSSKHAGGLQ
+1558 
-1568 PVDTKAAA
+1568 
-1576 RMERGGRQ
+1576 
-1584 VLTALDGL
+1584 
-1592 LAPGPYLR
+1592 
-1600 SLAPLLEHEDGRVR
+1600 
-1614 RKALRLIAHRLH
+1614 
-1626 AAAAADVAPANKY
+1626 
-1639 EKRKGEKAR
+1639 
-1648 DARSRARAKDR
+1648 
-1659 KWKRSGKATTAT
+1659 
-1671 TEDEDAEAEEMEEE
+1671 
-1685 RADEA
+1685 
-1690 EAGVAL
+1690 
-1696 IEKLAELAG
+1696 
-1705 SGSYA
+1705 
-1710 TRSAALAALDAASS
+1710 
-1724 RFAGVK
+1724 
-1730 DAHKPIIDA
+1730 
-1739 APAAVESLSCSSRA
+1739 
-1753 VVAAGAGCI
+1753 
-1762 ASIVKS
+1762 
-1768 QGVRCVGILPNAVP
+1768 
-1782 KLLETANSA
+1782 
-1791 ASSLA
+1791 
-1796 KAKDAAARAAAE
+1796 
-1808 AEEAGDEAAEEAAS
+1808 
-1822 EAAGVRDDE
+1822 
-1831 AAVLVAALKAV
+1831 
-1842 DTLMEQLSAFVSP
+1842 
-1855 YLPEMLRLL
+1855 
-1864 LSPALV
+1864 
-1870 PAVGGDD
+1870 
-1877 GEDAFDRE
+1877 
-1885 SSAYHAAQSAAALRE
+1885 
-1900 IVARRIPHRLLLKP
+1900 
-1914 LAEAYDSCLAAGG
+1914 
-1927 VGGAAAARSALG
+1927 
-1939 MAAVAA
+1939 
-1945 STEPPAPAHRGA
+1945 
-1957 LVALLLRALDV
+1957 
-1968 RREPPAGRC
+1968 
-1977 PAAAVDEV
+1977 
-1985 EAAAVQAFVTF
+1985 
-1996 SLQLTESSFVPVF
+1996 
-2009 TQVVEWAKARA
+2009 
-2020 ADAPAAR
+2020 
-2027 TRLGA
+2027 
-2032 LFRLASSLADALR
+2032 
-2045 AVFVPL
+2045 
-2051 ATPLLDLA
+2051 
-2059 AAALDPVSDPA
+2059 
-2070 PSKKKK
+2070 
-2076 KKKSNAGAGVDP
+2076 
-2088 AAIVAELDTWRMR
+2088 
-2101 THALSALRRL
+2101 
-2111 FVHDGGEALLDANR
+2111 
-2125 FNQLHPLVTRML
+2125 
-2137 RAIPPSEGPDGEQPT
+2137 
-2152 PEAAEG
+2152 
-2158 EHMAPGGL
+2158 
-2166 ASECVACVAAMIA
+2166 
-2179 SAPDDA
+2179 
-2185 LWKPAHRG
+2185 
-2193 VLLATREGVART
+2193 
-2205 RLVALAALGA
+2205 
-2215 VVDKLQEEYLALL
+2215 
-2228 PEAIPFLSEL
+2228 
-2238 FEDPDEAVE
+2238 
-2247 GAARA
+2247 
-2252 FTGRLTELSGEDL
+2252 
-2265 KSLMLG
+2265 SLMI
-2271 NDK
+2271 NS

>member
-1 MLLTETIAE
+1 
-10 MKKVESSVVPRLLP
+10 
-24 YLEAGLAPA
+24 
-33 ASAEQYAGALMVG
+33 MVG

-184 AGAEHGREVAARSI
+184 AGAEHGWEVAARSI

-228 GEGNEEGKAAADF
+228 GEGNEEGKATADF

-490 SPEPAKGKKGKK
+490 SPEPTKGKKGKK

-525 AANTVVIG
+525 AANAVVIG

-631 PRVTPPLARAA
+631 PRVTPPIARAA

-656 KKTVGVPSSGAS
+656 KKTVAVPSSGAS

-719 DPGGDPGG
+719 DPGGGPDG
-727 STEIPRTALEL
+727 STEVPRTALEL

-901 RWCLSRGEGEG
+901 RWCLARGEGEG
-912 DAAELAVEI
+912 DAVELAVEI

-982 RVLFTAVGT
+982 RILFTAVGT

-1088 SLLDAAAAAAARDS
+1088 SLLDAAAAAARDS

-1210 VSAALARRASNATDD
+1210 VSAALAHRASNATDD

-1550 SPKAKAKG
+1550 SPKAKAKAKG

-1671 TEDEDAEAEEMEEE
+1671 TEDEDAQAEEMEEE

-2076 KKKSNAGAGVDP
+2076 KKSNAGAGVDP

-2111 FVHDGGEALLDANR
+2111 FVHDGGEALLDVNR

-2137 RAIPPSEGPDGEQPT
+2137 RAVPPSEGPDGEPT

>member
-46 VQLSVSASLA
+46 VQLSISASLA

-85 ICGSQRIR
+85 ICASQRIR

-113 ADMCGKYQAE
+113 ADMCEKYEAE

-149 VVNEVKLSDLAV
+149 VVNEVKLSDVAV
-161 RALVQELVTLGSGS
+161 RALVRELVTLGSGS

-219 AARRMATKD
+219 ASRRLKTKD

-416 DKPAVEDVRGALGN
+416 DKPPVEDNRGALGN

-469 ELRTDAFDEALA
+469 ELRTDAFDAALA
-481 KAQDAAGAA
+481 KAQDAAGAT

-502 ASTEAT
+502 ASTETT
-508 KAEDTAALKEAR
+508 KAEDSAALKEAR

-525 AANTVVIG
+525 AANAVVIG
-533 AVAKGIAAGVDAW
+533 AVAKGIAAGVGAW

-570 LLAMRDAVAMDAD
+570 LLAMREAVDMDAD
-583 GSVREAL
+583 GSVRQAL

-612 ENLEEPV
+612 ENLDEPL

-631 PRVTPPLARAA
+631 PRVTPPIARAA
-642 LHRLMQTINGKRNG
+642 LHRLMQTINGKRSG
-656 KKTVGVPSSGAS
+656 KKTVGVASSGAT
-668 AGVLDEAFARMSI
+668 AGVLDEAFSRMSI
-681 ADGAAGKGAFAAS
+681 ADGAAGKGRFAAS

-719 DPGGDPGG
+719 DPSAD
-727 STEIPRTALEL
+727 STEVPRTALEL
-738 LATRGGQTGVESQKI
+738 LATRGGANGAATT
-753 NSSVL
+753 SVL
-758 AVLTVACTASK
+758 AVLTVACTAAE

-781 ALAPKGAG
+781 ALAPKGSSTGA
-789 SKKAPPTHAVW
+789 KKKGATAVW
-800 RCLKD
+800 RSLKD
-805 AAADVGSVTKS
+805 AAGDVGSVTKS

-831 AAAGSKD
+831 KDAGSKD

-845 EILAP
+845 DILAP
-850 LASLGISDGVGFS
+850 LASLGISDG

-901 RWCLSRGEGEG
+901 RWCLARGEG

-932 ISGATSGESWRVFA
+932 KAATSGESASESWRVFT

-961 ICRATPDFVD
+961 VCRATPDFVD

-982 RVLFTAVGT
+982 RILFTAVGS
-991 DADAGARAAARD
+991 DADAGARAAVRD

-1010 LADDIVSL
+1010 LADDVISL
-1018 VRAAAAA
+1018 VRAAATTAA
-1025 ATTTAAS
+1025 ATTVAS
-1032 PSTKRSKV
+1032 PSTKRSKG
-1040 SAQKAGRDAD
+1040 SAAAGRDAD
-1050 GFDAVAAAVAA
+1050 GSDAVAVAVAA

-1066 WKSPGDVV
+1066 WKSPGDVH

-1088 SLLDAAAAAAARDS
+1088 SLLDAAAAARDS
-1102 SRGAEFGRDSDDED
+1102 SRGAEVGRDSDDED

-1122 GLAASG
+1122 GGAASG

-1152 FNKSPGKRQ
+1152 FNKTPGKRQ
-1161 KSSNAG
+1161 KGSNAG

-1210 VSAALARRASNATDD
+1210 VSAALAHRASNATDD

-1338 FAESAAWVLDLAAL
+1338 FTESAAWVLDLAAL

-1372 SISPRLGCFFP
+1372 SIPARPFFP
-1383 VLVYAPLKGARL
+1383 NFGLRPPKGARL

-1442 TRNRAADP
+1442 THNRAADP
-1450 IQTISPQGAVDEGG
+1450 I
-1464 RIVWLSAEVT
+1464 
-1474 SKHLSSRAFLQAAR
+1474 
-1488 RETAAAVASVEKNA
+1488 
-1502 EGQDEEDVI
+1502 
-1511 AEAEAAAAVIAAR
+1511 
-1524 LQEGYADLAEC
+1524 
-1535 ALLLLQAGTTAGAEE
+1535 
-1550 SPKAKAKG
+1550 
-1558 KSSKHAGGLQ
+1558 
-1568 PVDTKAAA
+1568 
-1576 RMERGGRQ
+1576 
-1584 VLTALDGL
+1584 
-1592 LAPGPYLR
+1592 
-1600 SLAPLLEHEDGRVR
+1600 
-1614 RKALRLIAHRLH
+1614 
-1626 AAAAADVAPANKY
+1626 
-1639 EKRKGEKAR
+1639 
-1648 DARSRARAKDR
+1648 
-1659 KWKRSGKATTAT
+1659 
-1671 TEDEDAEAEEMEEE
+1671 
-1685 RADEA
+1685 
-1690 EAGVAL
+1690 
-1696 IEKLAELAG
+1696 
-1705 SGSYA
+1705 
-1710 TRSAALAALDAASS
+1710 
-1724 RFAGVK
+1724 
-1730 DAHKPIIDA
+1730 
-1739 APAAVESLSCSSRA
+1739 
-1753 VVAAGAGCI
+1753 
-1762 ASIVKS
+1762 
-1768 QGVRCVGILPNAVP
+1768 
-1782 KLLETANSA
+1782 
-1791 ASSLA
+1791 
-1796 KAKDAAARAAAE
+1796 
-1808 AEEAGDEAAEEAAS
+1808 
-1822 EAAGVRDDE
+1822 
-1831 AAVLVAALKAV
+1831 
-1842 DTLMEQLSAFVSP
+1842 
-1855 YLPEMLRLL
+1855 
-1864 LSPALV
+1864 
-1870 PAVGGDD
+1870 
-1877 GEDAFDRE
+1877 
-1885 SSAYHAAQSAAALRE
+1885 
-1900 IVARRIPHRLLLKP
+1900 
-1914 LAEAYDSCLAAGG
+1914 
-1927 VGGAAAARSALG
+1927 
-1939 MAAVAA
+1939 
-1945 STEPPAPAHRGA
+1945 
-1957 LVALLLRALDV
+1957 
-1968 RREPPAGRC
+1968 
-1977 PAAAVDEV
+1977 
-1985 EAAAVQAFVTF
+1985 
-1996 SLQLTESSFVPVF
+1996 
-2009 TQVVEWAKARA
+2009 
-2020 ADAPAAR
+2020 
-2027 TRLGA
+2027 
-2032 LFRLASSLADALR
+2032 
-2045 AVFVPL
+2045 
-2051 ATPLLDLA
+2051 
-2059 AAALDPVSDPA
+2059 
-2070 PSKKKK
+2070 
-2076 KKKSNAGAGVDP
+2076 
-2088 AAIVAELDTWRMR
+2088 
-2101 THALSALRRL
+2101 
-2111 FVHDGGEALLDANR
+2111 
-2125 FNQLHPLVTRML
+2125 
-2137 RAIPPSEGPDGEQPT
+2137 
-2152 PEAAEG
+2152 
-2158 EHMAPGGL
+2158 
-2166 ASECVACVAAMIA
+2166 
-2179 SAPDDA
+2179 
-2185 LWKPAHRG
+2185 
-2193 VLLATREGVART
+2193 
-2205 RLVALAALGA
+2205 
-2215 VVDKLQEEYLALL
+2215 
-2228 PEAIPFLSEL
+2228 
-2238 FEDPDEAVE
+2238 
-2247 GAARA
+2247 
-2252 FTGRLTELSGEDL
+2252 
-2265 KSLMLG
+2265 
-2271 NDK
+2271 